1 MHQSI
6 LGCVNGWDDN
16 PTGTGCD
23 ILSSSNMT
31 LGEIKNNHNTVSG
44 GSLSTVYD
52 KLEELIDPIASRWH
66 CYTAYFVNIIPKKSE
81 RFNKLFTPTIPKS
94 GGRKCAT
101 NEMIRIIDGASFYT
115 IVTGEYDALKN
126 LFNVLPHV
134 IEDVL
139 KKKFG
144 NTSYSL
150 PQLDEYKKYF
160 NMAFE

>member
-1 MHQSI
+1 